1 MNLNG
6 IALYSIVVTIISA
19 FSPLKR
25 PTFCKNAG
33 EKVKNRLCLHI
44 LSLMIRG
51 VKLIRVVLLSLNAL
65 PFDVIPSYL
74 TID

>member
-25 PTFCKNAG
+25 PTSCKNAG

-44 LSLMIRG
+44 LSLTDDQRCEVDSSCTFVTKCITLRCDTQ
-51 VKLIRVVLLSLNAL
+51 L
-65 PFDVIPSYL
+65 FDN
-74 TID
+74 